1 LPKIDLHCHLDGAA
15 RTATLFELAR
25 EGEVPLPANSE
36 EELRRFVRAP
46 KSCSSLREFLSTF
59 EIFYPILKLPGAMR
73 RIAGE
78 LIEDAASDGVVH
90 VEVRFCPELQAGPG
104 MSAEQVVEEVID
116 GLRSAAEAASVS
128 WGVILCC
135 YRTLSPAINERMVD
149 LALAFAGRGV
159 VAVDLAGPEDRAGHA
174 LAPALQRA
182 RASGLPVTV
191 HAGEAAGPSSIL
203 EAIDELG
210 ACRLGHAVALREDE
224 ELSARVVDAGI
235 ALECCLTSNLLT
247 GAVSGL
253 DSHPFDSL
261 RRAGHLVTLNTD
273 DPAVCGTTLTEEYLL
288 AARTWGYGLEELR
301 GLSSAAVEAAFLDD
315 VTRARLRSLV

>member
-1 LPKIDLHCHLDGAA
+1 MGHFSSEGVPSTRDIRALPKLDLHCHLDGAV
-15 RTATLFELAR
+15 RTATLFELAL
-25 EGEVPLPANSE
+25 EGEVPLPASSE
-36 EELRRFVRAP
+36 EELKGLVRAP
-46 KSCSSLREFLSTF
+46 ASCSSLREFLRTF

-73 RIAGE
+73 RVASE

-90 VEVRFCPELQAGPG
+90 VEVRFCPELQAGPD
-104 MSAEQVVEEVID
+104 MSAEEVLEEVID
-116 GLRSAAEAASVS
+116 GLRSASELASVS
-128 WGVILCC
+128 WGIILCC

-159 VAVDLAGPEDRAGHA
+159 VAVDLAGPEDHAGHE

-191 HAGEAAGPSSIL
+191 HAGEAAGPPSIL

-224 ELSARVVDAGI
+224 ELSTRVAAAGI

-253 DSHPFDSL
+253 DSHPFDAL

-273 DPAVCGTTLTEEYLL
+273 DPSVCGTTLTDEYLL
-288 AARTWGYGLEELR
+288 AATDMGLRDE
-301 GLSSAAVEAAFLDD
+301 
-315 VTRARLRSLV
+315 